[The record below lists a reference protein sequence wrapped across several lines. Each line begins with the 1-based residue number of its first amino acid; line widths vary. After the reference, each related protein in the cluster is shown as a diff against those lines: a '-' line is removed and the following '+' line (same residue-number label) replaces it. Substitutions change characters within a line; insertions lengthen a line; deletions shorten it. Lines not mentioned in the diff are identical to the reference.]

1 MPILPAMAAAGPP
14 DPHAARYE
22 QCVRVSSVFFSALMG
37 FGLKKIADA
46 SWPDSQKW
54 ACFAVAYFLFLRLLF
69 GTANHMWLEYVADP
83 PATRKMGG
91 SLFWDIGGLVVSAC
105 AGLWMCY
112 ANDAGDFLWRAFQ
125 FSLVGLGIVAADFCF
140 RRKTGG
146 VERGFSKGWVWI
158 EAAFFILIG
167 ALLAIRHFFPGS
179 YLKGDEALW
188 LLVPAA
194 VLFFAE
200 DLMHQLNRIHA
211 ARRILPA
218 QKLKTYEPGVRVFT
232 VFFSMLTG
240 FGLKYLADGPDTWSQ
255 MESWCAFVIALLLFL
270 RFLFGSAN
278 YLSVEYIR
286 HHDSDG
292 RKRALMVWDS
302 ISLSLVGWVA
312 VMMCYSPNFHH
323 FLMMSA
329 GFTGLAL
336 LLTLGDLGARKLSG
350 LTERRGFWLV
360 WVGCD
365 FVFTAAAVALVYFR
379 EQKLAISIS
388 GFALTGEL
396 LLFAFLLLSLAL
408 FVIELLGQLA
418 AIEKG

>member
-1 MPILPAMAAAGPP
+1 
-14 DPHAARYE
+14 
-22 QCVRVSSVFFSALMG
+22 VRVSSVFFSALMG

-46 SWPDSQKW
+46 GWPDSQKW
-54 ACFAVAYFLFLRLLF
+54 ACFAIAYFLFLRLLF
-69 GTANHMWLEYVADP
+69 GTANQMWLEYVADP
-83 PATRKMGG
+83 PAVRKMGG
-91 SLFWDIGGLVVSAC
+91 SLFWDIAGLVVAAC

-112 ANDAGDFLWRAFQ
+112 ANDATGFLWRALA
-125 FSLVGLGIVAADFCF
+125 FSFIGLCIVGADFLF
-140 RRKTGG
+140 RKRTGG

-158 EAAFFILIG
+158 EGAFFILIG

-188 LLVPAA
+188 ILVPAA
-194 VLFFAE
+194 ILFFAE
-200 DLMHQLNRIHA
+200 DLMHQLNRIHEV
-211 ARRILPA
+211 RTILPA
-218 QKLKTYEPGVRVFT
+218 QRQKTYEPGVRVFT

-240 FGLKYLADGPDTWSQ
+240 FGLKYLADGPDTWSE
-255 MESWCAFVIALLLFL
+255 MESRCAFVIALLLFL

-286 HHDSDG
+286 HHDSG
-292 RKRALMVWDS
+292 GKKRALMVWDS

-312 VMMCYSPNFHH
+312 VMMCYSPSFHH

-329 GFTGLAL
+329 GFTGLAM

-350 LTERRGFWLV
+350 LTERRGFWMV

-365 FVFTAAAVALVYFR
+365 VIFTVAAVALVYFR
-379 EQKLAISIS
+379 EQKNPLTIS
-388 GFALTGEL
+388 GVSITGDIL
-396 LLFAFLLLSLAL
+396 LLAFLFLSLVL

-418 AIEKG
+418 AVEKG